1 MTPRDETFVTDTSG
15 HRPTTLADYLAIL
28 RRRKWIVITVPVVA
42 ALVALQYSSSQ
53 SSLYQARAQVL
64 VNRSAGIVTAVTGGQ
79 VDPAVY
85 DPTRYLTT
93 QARIARSPTLAARVA
108 AADGVPPVSAGEV
121 LGSSDVSPDA
131 EADLLNISVSRE
143 NPDEAVALANAYAHE
158 LTRYKTEVD
167 TAQINEALTTLSARE
182 ARLRRSGLTDST
194 AYEKLLEDQTR
205 LQTLGRLLANSTSVL
220 EPATGAA
227 KIQPRPRRAF
237 ILAELLGAL
246 FALGLVFLAEALDRR
261 VRTEDEITEGLQLP
275 LLGRVSEPPPS
286 LRKSNELVML
296 AEPMGVHAEA
306 FRKLRG
312 TLEFVNFQHEA
323 GYRTIM
329 FTSAAPREGKSTTI
343 ANLAIAV
350 ARSGRRVALVD
361 LDLRRPSLH
370 TFLGGSAEPGL
381 TDVAV
386 GREPLARA
394 MRHLSLPTTGGLET
408 KVEGNGRP
416 DVPYHGPDGQPDLE
430 GVLHF
435 LPCGTV
441 PPAAGEFVASERVAA
456 LLNDLREAFDV
467 VLVDAPPLT
476 VVGDAMTL
484 SAAVDAIVVVT
495 PFGIERPLLQAVTR
509 ELQNCRAA
517 ALGFVLTGAPH
528 TGAYAYGYHSY
539 DRDHRRRGRSA
550 GARGRQALFGGW
562 IRKPPREKRKTP
574 HPSAA
579 TRGARP
585 RL

>member
-1 MTPRDETFVTDTSG
+1 MV
-15 HRPTTLADYLAIL
+15 
-28 RRRKWIVITVPVVA
+28 
-42 ALVALQYSSSQ
+42 
-53 SSLYQARAQVL
+53 
-64 VNRSAGIVTAVTGGQ
+64 
-79 VDPAVY
+79 
-85 DPTRYLTT
+85 
-93 QARIARSPTLAARVA
+93 
-108 AADGVPPVSAGEV
+108 
-121 LGSSDVSPDA
+121 
-131 EADLLNISVSRE
+131 
-143 NPDEAVALANAYAHE
+143 LANAYAVE
-158 LTRYKTEVD
+158 FARYKTELVTGRID
-167 TAQINEALTTLSARE
+167 EELRAVKKAQAALLKKSGGTLSVAH
-182 ARLRRSGLTDST
+182 
-194 AYEKLLEDQTR
+194 
-205 LQTLGRLLANSTSVL
+205 QTLVQRQAELEVAKLKAASNTRVLAK
-220 EPATGAA
+220 ATGAA

-237 ILAELLGAL
+237 LLAELLGAL

-261 VRTEDEITEGLQLP
+261 VRTEDEIAQGLQLP

-286 LRKSNELVML
+286 LQKSNELVML

-323 GYRTIM
+323 AYRTIM

-350 ARSGRRVALVD
+350 ARSGRRVALID

-408 KVEGNGRP
+408 KVERNGRP
-416 DVPYHGPDGQPDLE
+416 EVSFDGPDGQPDLD

-495 PFGIERPLLQAVTR
+495 PFGIERPLLQAVAR

-528 TGAYAYGYHSY
+528 TGAYAYGYHSD
-539 DRDHRRRGRSA
+539 DRYHRRRARSA

-562 IRKPPREKRKTP
+562 LRKPPPEKRKTP
-574 HPSAA
+574 HPPAA
-579 TRGARP
+579 TPGARLRP
-585 RL
+585 

>member
-1 MTPRDETFVTDTSG
+1 MTPRDETFATETSG
-15 HRPTTLADYLAIL
+15 HRPATLADYLAIL
-28 RRRKWIVITVPVVA
+28 RRRKWIVIIVPVVA

-53 SSLYQARAQVL
+53 SSVYQAGAQVL
-64 VNRSAGIVTAVTGGQ
+64 VQPTSGVE
-79 VDPAVY
+79 DSPSY
-85 DPTRYLTT
+85 DPMRYLTT
-93 QARIARSPTLAARVA
+93 QALIAREPRLAERVA
-108 AADGVPPVSAGEV
+108 ASKDVPRITAAEV
-121 LGSSDVSPDA
+121 LASSNVSPDA
-131 EADLLNISVSRE
+131 EADLLNFSVSSGDPR
-143 NPDEAVALANAYAHE
+143 DAVALTKAYADE
-158 LTRYKTEVD
+158 FTRYKIELD
-167 TAQINEALTTLSARE
+167 TGRIDKTLRELKAQAAPLRESGGTLSTTYQELARQQVE
-182 ARLRRSGLTDST
+182 LEIAKG
-194 AYEKLLEDQTR
+194 KLASNTR
-205 LQTLGRLLANSTSVL
+205 VLA
-220 EPATGAA
+220 PAVGAA

-237 ILAELLGAL
+237 ILAELLGAV

-261 VRTEDEITEGLQLP
+261 VRTEDEIAEGLQLP

-286 LRKSNELVML
+286 LQKSNELVML

-323 GYRTIM
+323 AYRTIM

-370 TFLGGSAEPGL
+370 RFLGGRPEPGL

-408 KVEGNGRP
+408 KVEINGRP
-416 DVPYHGPDGQPDLE
+416 EVSSDVHDGQPDLE

-435 LPCGTV
+435 LPCGTI
-441 PPAAGEFVASERVAA
+441 PPAAGEFVASDRVAA

-495 PFGIERPLLQAVTR
+495 PFGIERPLLQAVAR

-539 DRDHRRRGRSA
+539 DRDIRRRAHSA
-550 GARGRQALFGGW
+550 EARGRQALFGGW
-562 IRKPPREKRKTP
+562 LRKPPREKRKTS
-574 HPSAA
+574 HPPAA

-585 RL
+585 RP